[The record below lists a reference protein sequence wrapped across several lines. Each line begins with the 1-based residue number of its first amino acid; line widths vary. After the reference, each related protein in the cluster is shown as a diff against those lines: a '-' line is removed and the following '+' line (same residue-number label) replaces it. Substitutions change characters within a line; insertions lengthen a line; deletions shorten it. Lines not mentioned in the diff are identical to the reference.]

1 MALQDLLNLSV
12 ARQKI
17 GISEERIEAIKP
29 ALREYIAFWR
39 EYPDLF
45 VDFMVRGTR
54 TEVKEGEFHFYFYQR
69 VFLRCVMRH
78 QYVYAV
84 FPRAYSKSF
93 LSVMAL
99 MIRCILY
106 PRANLF
112 VTSGGKEQ
120 AAGILKDKV
129 NEICTLIPSFRREID
144 WRRGKTLEGK
154 DYCMYIFKN
163 GSTLDNIAARE
174 SSRGKRRH
182 GGLVE
187 ECVGVDDQILRE
199 VIIPI
204 MAISRRCMDGTSQAT
219 ETLNRSQVFVTT
231 AGYKGTFPYERLIGF
246 LVRMAMQPE
255 RCIVLGGTWR
265 LPVEVG
271 LQSKT
276 FIQDQKEEGTFNEA
290 SFEREYESRWTG
302 DVENAFFN
310 SEMFDRGR
318 ILKQPEYEASGR
330 SSKNQYYILSV
341 DVGRKGCDTVVCVF
355 KVSPQVQGP
364 SLKSLVNIYTL
375 TDEHFGDQA
384 IELKKLYYKY
394 KARRL
399 VIDGNGL
406 GIGLIDYMVKPSIE
420 PDTGDVLPDFGVYG
434 GTQEDAA
441 EEYKKY
447 RTADCEENAIYILK
461 ANAPINTEAHA
472 NAQVNLS
479 SGKVKMLID
488 DRDAK
493 IKLLGTKVGQNMKPE
508 ERSNYLKPFTLTSI
522 LKEEM
527 MNLREENEGTNIIL
541 KQANKGIK
549 KDKFSSFEYGLYYI
563 KILMIIM
570 SVLSKTAMLKWK
582 PQNSMMF
589 WNVSL
594 VGKPMSLLLALIHQK
609 MSHYM

>member
-1 MALQDLLNLSV
+1 MALQDLLDLNTK
-12 ARQKI
+12 RQKI
-17 GISEERIEAIKP
+17 GLSEERIDAIKP
-29 ALREYIAFWR
+29 ALRGYIAFWR

-54 TEVKEGEFHFYFYQR
+54 TEVREGEFHFYFYQR
-69 VFLRCVMRH
+69 VFLRCVMRY
-78 QYVYAV
+78 QYMYAV

-99 MIRCILY
+99 MVRCVLY

-112 VTSGGKEQ
+112 VTSGGKQQ
-120 AAGILKDKV
+120 AASILKDKV
-129 NEICTLIPSFRREID
+129 NEICILIPAFDREID
-144 WRRGKTLEGK
+144 RRRGKTLEGK
-154 DYCMYIFKN
+154 DYCKYVFKN

-174 SSRGKRRH
+174 SSRGLRRH

-204 MAISRRCMDGTSQAT
+204 MAISRRCMDGSTHPE
-219 ETLNRSQVFVTT
+219 ETLNKSQVFVTT
-231 AGYKGTFPYERLIGF
+231 AGYKDTLPYTRLIGF
-246 LVRMAMQPE
+246 LVRMIMQPE
-255 RCIVLGGTWR
+255 RCIVIGGTWR

-276 FIQDQKEEGTFNEA
+276 FIQDQKDEGTFNEA
-290 SFEREYESRWTG
+290 SFDREYESRWTG
-302 DVENAFFN
+302 DVEDAYFN

-330 SSKNQYYILSV
+330 SSKNQYYILAV

-355 KVSPQVQGP
+355 KVTPQPQGP
-364 SLKSLVNIYTL
+364 SIKSLVNIYTL
-375 TDEHFGDQA
+375 EDEHFGDQA
-384 IELKKLYYKY
+384 LQLKKLFYRY
-394 KARRL
+394 KARRV

-406 GIGLIDYMVKPSIE
+406 GIGLIDYMVKPSID
-420 PDTGDVLPDFGVYG
+420 PDSGDTLPDFGVYG
-434 GTQEDAA
+434 GTQDDAA
-441 EEYKKY
+441 DEYKKY

-472 NAQVNLS
+472 NTQVNLS

-488 DRDAK
+488 EKEAK
-493 IKLLGTKVGQNMKPE
+493 IKLLGTKVGQNMKSE
-508 ERSNYLKPFTLTSI
+508 ERSSYLKPFTLTSI

-527 MNLREENEGTNIIL
+527 LNLREENEGTNIIL

-549 KDKFSSFEYGLYYI
+549 KDKFSAFEYGLYYI
-563 KILMIIM
+563 KIEED
-570 SVLSKTAMLKWK
+570 SKKKKKKFNAADWLFL
-582 PQNSMMF
+582 N
-589 WNVSL
+589 
-594 VGKPMSLLLALIHQK
+594 
-609 MSHYM
+609 